1 MANLQIKGVRDEL
14 YEEIKKVAEA
24 ENRSVS
30 QQVLFLI
37 RDYLTR
43 RRELKA
49 LKCPA
54 DVLLGLS
61 GSWEDD
67 REPGEIVAEIKAA
80 RKTSK
85 KLRKGL

>member
-1 MANLQIKGVRDEL
+1 MANLQIKGVNDQL

-37 RDYLTR
+37 RDYLAKR
-43 RRELKA
+43 KELTS
-49 LKCPA
+49 LRSPA
-54 DVLLGLS
+54 QVLLELA

-67 REPGEIVAEIKAA
+67 RGPREIVAEIKAA
-80 RKTSK
+80 RRNSK
-85 KLRKGL
+85 KLRKGF

>member
-1 MANLQIKGVRDEL
+1 MANLQIKGVQDHL

-37 RDYLTR
+37 RDYLAR
-43 RRELKA
+43 QKA
-49 LKCPA
+49 LKRLRSPA
-54 DVLLGLS
+54 QILLELS